1 MSTEKKSGKRAE
13 EPNCTG
19 HPLAGKFIVF
29 DGVDGCGKSTQL
41 GEFERYLSDRGVTYR
56 RFREP
61 GGTAIGED
69 IRSILLTKRGEG
81 MHIRAEMLLYMASR
95 AQLVYQEIRPA
106 LTAGIT
112 VLADR
117 YTSSTLAYQGAAGG
131 IPTADILA
139 TATAATE
146 NLWPDLTLILDIPI
160 ATARQRTTKKGD
172 IHQTGLFE
180 DRIEQRS
187 ANFHQNVRE
196 GFLNQCAQFPDTY
209 RLIDATGKPEV
220 VSKRIFA
227 AIEKFFGIK

>member
-1 MSTEKKSGKRAE
+1 MSTEKKPTGHQQ
-13 EPNCTG
+13 EPNRAV

-41 GEFERYLSDRGVTYR
+41 GEFEKYLSDRGVTYR

-69 IRSILLTKRGEG
+69 IRNILLTKRGEG

-106 LTAGIT
+106 LAAGVT

-117 YTSSTLAYQGAAGG
+117 YTSSTLAYQGSAGG
-131 IPTADILA
+131 IATADILA
-139 TATAATE
+139 TARAATE
-146 NLWPDLTLILDIPI
+146 NLWPDLTIILDITI

-180 DRIEQRS
+180 DRIEQRP
-187 ANFHQNVRE
+187 ANFHQHVRE
-196 GFLNQCAQFPDTY
+196 GFLSQCDQFPDTY

-220 VSKRIFA
+220 VRKRIFA
-227 AIEKFFGIK
+227 AIEKFFGVK